1 MRVYTYSQVSVV
13 FRVSKSFSSFSFRCY
28 HEFQLKS
35 TWVSKFLSFLSFHG
49 FLRFYVVFC
58 GFLGHKTEKN
68 SISQL
73 LMPFVLRAL
82 RLWRSQQ
89 TNSADERNGD
99 ARSTHDFPIAFRVAD
114 LSTSC
119 PQTYVRISTGQQNR
133 MSMPDVRDAPSEPP
147 HIGIT
152 THGAC
157 GYTLSSSW

>member
-73 LMPFVLRAL
+73 LMSR
-82 RLWRSQQ
+82 
-89 TNSADERNGD
+89 
-99 ARSTHDFPIAFRVAD
+99 RSTFHHFTVTVPPKMPPSQLCLVHHSTVSVLQKLF
-114 LSTSC
+114 LS
-119 PQTYVRISTGQQNR
+119 RKGQ
-133 MSMPDVRDAPSEPP
+133 
-147 HIGIT
+147 
-152 THGAC
+152 
-157 GYTLSSSW
+157 